1 MNRTDWLAPKTGSP
15 GFRRKHAFT
24 LIELLIVIAIILIL
38 IAIALPNFLEAQER
52 ARVARAN
59 GHLRTMETAVFAFQ
73 TQYGFLYSDY
83 FDPFLVTLKTR
94 NRGTNLPNVP
104 CPTSAPNPPSE
115 GGLDF
120 PGSGEFQ
127 KNFYAP
133 SVHCP
138 LTTPIKF
145 VDAAVTVDPWSDG
158 TVPVGMDS
166 RYLGLS
172 GDDPKKLIYSAYFVS
187 GPDRAP
193 GDWQRGTGPSNM
205 DGDPCPNGL
214 PYSPTNGTKSRGD
227 LWMIMGDWAY
237 LSPAA
242 ENACETG
249 KKEYAGMR
257 RTY

>member
-83 FDPFLVTLKTR
+83 FDPFLVMLKTR
-94 NRGTNLPNVP
+94 NRGTNNPNFP
-104 CPTSAPNPPSE
+104 CPTAAPNPPSK

-145 VDAAVTVDPWSDG
+145 VDAASTVDPWSDG

-187 GPDRAP
+187 GPDRVP
-193 GDWQRGTGPSNM
+193 GDWQRGTGSVDWGGDGCM
-205 DGDPCPNGL
+205 DGT
-214 PYSPTNGTKSRGD
+214 PYSPTNGTKSRGE
-227 LWMIMGDWAY
+227 LWMVMGDWAHVVDVTE
-237 LSPAA
+237 LPCGSA
-242 ENACETG
+242 
-249 KKEYAGMR
+249 KREYGR
-257 RTY
+257 QRTY